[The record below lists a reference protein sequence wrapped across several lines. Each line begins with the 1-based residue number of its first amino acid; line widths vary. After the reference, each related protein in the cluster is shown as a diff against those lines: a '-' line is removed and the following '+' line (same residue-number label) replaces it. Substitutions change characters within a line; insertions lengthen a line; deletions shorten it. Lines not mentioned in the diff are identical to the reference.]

1 MNQTELINQSQKF
14 LARTYAPAPVVLV
27 RGQGC
32 RVWDADGKE
41 YLDFV
46 AGIAVHALG
55 HCHPKVVEAIREQ
68 AGRLIHVSNLYHIER
83 EIELARLLVEN
94 SCADRVFF
102 CNSGAEANEAAI
114 KLARKY
120 SRDHHGADRYG
131 IITMLNSFHGRTI
144 ATLAATGQEKFR
156 LGFEPMPAG
165 FSHVPFNDLAALEKA
180 ITPGT
185 CAIMLEPIQAEGG
198 VVAADREYLKK
209 VRDLCNQRNLLLI
222 FDEVQVG
229 MGRTGRLFA
238 YEQYGIE
245 PDIFT
250 LAKALGG
257 GTAIGAM
264 LAKEAVSES
273 FVPGTHA
280 STFGGNPLSCA
291 AAIVVIRELL
301 GGEHLVH
308 CRNMEAYLVERLR
321 NLQKKHSV
329 IREIRGMG
337 LMIGVELAVN
347 GTPVVD
353 GCRRRGVLINCTVGK
368 VLRLVPPLTVT
379 EREVDE
385 FVSCLDQVLE
395 EVRA

>member
-1 MNQTELINQSQKF
+1 MNQGELINLSQTF

-46 AGIAVHALG
+46 AGIAVQALG

-68 AGRLIHVSNLYHIER
+68 ASRLMHVSNLYYIGR

-120 SRDHHGADRYG
+120 SRDHYGTDRYE
-131 IITMLNSFHGRTI
+131 IITMANSFHGRTL

-156 LGFEPMPAG
+156 LGFEPLPAG

-180 ITPGT
+180 LTPRT
-185 CAIMLEPIQAEGG
+185 CAVMLEPIQAEGG
-198 VVAADREYLKK
+198 VIVADREYLKK
-209 VRDLCNQRNLLLI
+209 VRELCDRRNLLLI

-229 MGRTGRLFA
+229 TGRTGHLFA
-238 YEQYGIE
+238 YEHYGVE

-273 FVPGTHA
+273 FGPGTHA
-280 STFGGNPLSCA
+280 STFGGNPLACA
-291 AAIVVIRELL
+291 AAIAVVRELL
-301 GGEHLVH
+301 EGNHLSQ
-308 CRNMEAYLVERLR
+308 CRKMGAYLTERLVT
-321 NLQKKHSV
+321 LQKKHPPPGGQREGSRR
-329 IREIRGMG
+329 IR
-337 LMIGVELAVN
+337 
-347 GTPVVD
+347 
-353 GCRRRGVLINCTVGK
+353 VLP
-368 VLRLVPPLTVT
+368 R
-379 EREVDE
+379 
-385 FVSCLDQVLE
+385 
-395 EVRA
+395 

>member
-114 KLARKY
+114 KLARKC

-229 MGRTGRLFA
+229 MGLTGRLFA

-337 LMIGVELAVN
+337 LMIGVELAVD

>member
-337 LMIGVELAVN
+337 LMIGVELAVD

>member
-114 KLARKY
+114 KLARKC

-337 LMIGVELAVN
+337 LMIGVELAVD